1 MVVTSRCLVWPSRCL
16 VFLLCSASVHG
27 LHVSSYQLLRGDS
40 VPTAADRQ
48 LRRECE
54 HALRSDSSEDA
65 QQLALGALAARPLA
79 VEVARGDQGRR
90 LRRFWLP
97 RGLRASVEEL
107 EVEARLQVENC
118 GPGASASWRSG
129 GFLQRQSIPQATP
142 SLGQPRSISRS
153 YRASFRARKA
163 ACRRPLSLTVAASIT
178 HGCSLYH
185 LRLQPLSLTVAG
197 WQPRALRVGGE
208 RRAEH
213 LPRDGRPGERA
224 RQAGPRARCRLWP
237 RRHPSLL
244 PGVRHHRPPARR

>member
-1 MVVTSRCLVWPSRCL
+1 MVTSRCLVWPSRCL

-27 LHVSSYQLLRGDS
+27 LHVSSYQLLRGDA

-97 RGLRASVEEL
+97 RGLSASVEEL
-107 EVEARLQVENC
+107 EVEARRQVENC

-129 GFLQRQSIPQATP
+129 GFLQHQSMPQAP
-142 SLGQPRSISRS
+142 QASVSLVLSAGRIGRVFVLGRQ
-153 YRASFRARKA
+153 RA
-163 ACRRPLSLTVAASIT
+163 
-178 HGCSLYH
+178 GGLYH
-185 LRLQPLSLTVAG
+185 SRLQPLSLTVAG

-237 RRHPSLL
+237 RRHHSLL
-244 PGVRHHRPPARR
+244 PGASLKPQR